1 MNDIMK
7 FSSVSK
13 RFSDVQ
19 ALDDISF
26 SIPENTIFGL
36 LGPNG
41 AGKTTLIRIIT
52 KIFAA
57 DSGEI
62 IFDGQNIKQQQYAN
76 IGYMPEEKGMYKKM
90 KVGEQL
96 IYLGQLKGLSK
107 ANAKE
112 QSEFWLNKLGA
123 GNWWNKK
130 LEDLSKGMQ
139 QKAQF
144 IATVIHRPKLLILDE
159 PFSGLDPVNAELIK
173 NEIYQLHREGT
184 TIIFSTHRME
194 QVEEICNNIALIN
207 KGKLILSGEV
217 ADIKQSHKEHLFKVA
232 FTGTPIINENQ
243 LFDIINMSENT
254 IELKLKQS
262 QTNNELL
269 KYLIENG
276 NTITAYYE
284 ILPTLN
290 NIFIN
295 LVNKAQNE

>member
-19 ALDDISF
+19 ALDDICF

-173 NEIYQLHREGT
+173 NEIYQLHKEGT

-217 ADIKQSHKEHLFKVA
+217 AGIKQSHKEHLFKVA
-232 FTGTPIINENQ
+232 FNSTPIINENQ

-254 IELKLKQS
+254 IELKLKKP